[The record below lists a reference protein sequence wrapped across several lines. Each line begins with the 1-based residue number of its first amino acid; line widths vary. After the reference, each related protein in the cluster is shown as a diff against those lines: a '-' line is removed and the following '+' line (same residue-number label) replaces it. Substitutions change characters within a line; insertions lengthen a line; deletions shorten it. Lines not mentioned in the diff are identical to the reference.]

1 MEFADTFDAKFGP
14 DNSMNS
20 IACVN
25 IWEQQNTN
33 KAMAIFALTTAVPLT
48 HTHPFVTCAPD

>member
-1 MEFADTFDAKFGP
+1 MEFADTFDAKSGP

-25 IWEQQNTN
+25 IWEWQTAN
-33 KAMAIFALTTAVPLT
+33 KAMAIFALTTVVPWANS
-48 HTHPFVTCAPD
+48 HPFVACVPD